1 MSVSNSSYPK
11 YFYTVCPEKPSWFP
25 SIFTDL
31 THNVNWKGTTH
42 SSCSNYPN
50 KWKWRVASYWFRNLI
65 SEVTINGVLRDFIKG
80 TSKEKLW
87 KKQED
92 AHWNFLIESEEGF
105 LHRRN
110 FVDKVEDCERGI
122 ITRIEGGGHRLFV
135 IRENVE
141 GIEVWES
148 SHSSGTVSA
157 LWQLGFC
164 AFFWGK

>member
-1 MSVSNSSYPK
+1 M
-11 YFYTVCPEKPSWFP
+11 
-25 SIFTDL
+25 I
-31 THNVNWKGTTH
+31 G
-42 SSCSNYPN
+42 
-50 KWKWRVASYWFRNLI
+50 
-65 SEVTINGVLRDFIKG
+65 EVTINGVLRDFIKG

-122 ITRIEGGGHRLFV
+122 ITRIEDGGDRLFV
-135 IRENVE
+135 SRENVD

-157 LWQLGFC
+157 L
-164 AFFWGK
+164 